1 MAIVPDCAQVVE
13 GMSLPSNEVA
23 NISKHETNSAVGAV
37 VGADSFL
44 EDNEMSEGR

>member
-23 NISKHETNSAVGAV
+23 NISKHETNSAVGSA
-37 VGADSFL
+37 SFL